1 MTGAPEP
8 SPEPPQVEPTEAHA
22 DGPPIRVAP
31 RRRWRP
37 PLLREPLVVILA
49 AVGAGLWL
57 VWAHHPRKGLAT
69 IALALGAA
77 ALLRLVLPPRDAGLL
92 VVRGRVVDV
101 AALLLMSGAVVVLA
115 VVQHFPGPG
124 R

>member
-1 MTGAPEP
+1 MKPEGRP
-8 SPEPPQVEPTEAHA
+8 
-22 DGPPIRVAP
+22 DGPTIKVAP
-31 RRRWRP
+31 RRRRRASV
-37 PLLREPLVVILA
+37 LREPLIVILA
-49 AVGAGLWL
+49 AVSAGLWL
-57 VWAHHPRKGLAT
+57 VWVHHPRKGLAT

-92 VVRGRVVDV
+92 VVRSRIIDVV
-101 AALLLMSGAVVVLA
+101 ALLLMSGAVVVLA

>member
-1 MTGAPEP
+1 VTG
-8 SPEPPQVEPTEAHA
+8 SPPA
-22 DGPPIRVAP
+22 DRVDHPVVP

-37 PLLREPLVVILA
+37 PVIREPLVAILA
-49 AVGAGLWL
+49 VVAAGLWL

-69 IALALGAA
+69 IALALAA
-77 ALLRLVLPPRDAGLL
+77 SALLRLVLPPRDAGLL
-92 VVRGRVVDV
+92 VVRSRILDVSVLVVLASVV
-101 AALLLMSGAVVVLA
+101 AVLA